1 MMAEDTRKLWL
12 AAALVLLLGVAAFLG
27 TRDDSE
33 VPSDAAPAVVE
44 EPSGQAAPG
53 APGFEEQLEEL
64 RKQADS
70 LQLSAP
76 QEQVAEA
83 RRRFVET
90 ARALGEQAIEAKRTD
105 RIALLGRVLM
115 EGGEGKFA
123 EAFLQRSMGLL
134 KPAEFGKDH
143 MYPLAQLRRADG
155 RALEAASLYER
166 AIDVEPTTAAEYVG
180 LSDLYLAAGRMGPAR
195 AAVTRGQ
202 RGHADSIALQ
212 VQGAKVALLDG
223 KAAEALIVADEVLA
237 TSPED
242 VSAQL
247 LRIEALL
254 AAGSIELAGEASA
267 TLRDEYPADAWGWIL
282 GAAVASASGD
292 SAAALDMLDQAA
304 ELAGDCPCTHEERLA
319 IRWAAKVGATK
330 SVAPR
335 SRAEVQ
341 KTAAAPIPAP
351 PAGTPT
357 PR

>member
-12 AAALVLLLGVAAFLG
+12 AAVFVLLLGVAAFLG

-33 VPSDAAPAVVE
+33 PPAGAADAVVE
-44 EPSGQAAPG
+44 NLPEEPAPDG
-53 APGFEEQLEEL
+53 PGFEEQLEDL

-70 LQLSAP
+70 LQMSAP

-83 RRRFVET
+83 RRRFVEA
-90 ARALGEQAIEAKRTD
+90 ARALGDQAIEAKRTD
-105 RIALLGRVLM
+105 QIALVGRVLM
-115 EGGEGKFA
+115 EGGEGRFA

-180 LSDLYLAAGRMGPAR
+180 LSDLYLAAARMGPAR
-195 AAVTRGQ
+195 AAVTRGL
-202 RGHADSIALQ
+202 RGHADSVALK

-223 KAAEALIVADEVLA
+223 KAADALAVADEVLA
-237 TSPED
+237 ASPED

-254 AAGSIELAGEASA
+254 AAGSLEQAGKDSGA
-267 TLRDEYPADAWGWIL
+267 LRDEYPADAWGWIL
-282 GAAVASASGD
+282 GAVV
-292 SAAALDMLDQAA
+292 AAAAGEPQRAREMLDQAA

-319 IRWAAKVGATK
+319 ILWAAKVGAA
-330 SVAPR
+330 SRVAPR

-351 PAGTPT
+351 PAGTPA

>member
-123 EAFLQRSMGLL
+123 E
-134 KPAEFGKDH
+134 
-143 MYPLAQLRRADG
+143 
-155 RALEAASLYER
+155 
-166 AIDVEPTTAAEYVG
+166 
-180 LSDLYLAAGRMGPAR
+180 
-195 AAVTRGQ
+195 
-202 RGHADSIALQ
+202 ADSIALQ